1 MRHVVILFIML
12 ISTLGPSI
20 VIAIVGYAAVVG
32 LSRNPSASPKILIT
46 MLLSFVF
53 AESIAIISLLTIFN
67 LLK

>member
-1 MRHVVILFIML
+1 ML

-20 VIAIVGYAAVVG
+20 VIAIVGYAAVMG

-67 LLK
+67 LIK

>member
-1 MRHVVILFIML
+1 MKHIILLFIML
-12 ISTLGPSI
+12 ISTMGPSI
-20 VIAIVGYAAVVG
+20 VIAVVGYAAVQG
-32 LSRNPSASPKILIT
+32 LTRNPAASPKILIT

>member
-1 MRHVVILFIML
+1 MKHIILLFIML
-12 ISTLGPSI
+12 ISTMGPSI
-20 VIAIVGYAAVVG
+20 VIAVVGYAAVQG
-32 LSRNPSASPKILIT
+32 LSRNPAASPKILIT